1 MQGPDLEISVQA
13 AAIDQNVKLTKGQK
27 RRAEIISL
35 GRALL
40 IEEGYDAFV
49 LRTIAAQAQITL
61 GNLQYYFPMR
71 EDLLEE
77 IVRQEFAR
85 SQDTVREAITGSGT
99 AETRL
104 MQMVHKLLD
113 DWSQTG
119 GRIYAV
125 TVMLAQHQERFRHL
139 HRRHYRQFYQ
149 RVAELARELSPRLS
163 SDEALMRARIITT
176 LMDGSLFQVA
186 PRGRGSRTERK
197 KYHDDLATMILE
209 VIVT

>member
-1 MQGPDLEISVQA
+1 MSAQA
-13 AAIDQNVKLTKGQK
+13 AAIVEDVKLTKGQK

-61 GNLQYYFPMR
+61 GNLQYYFPKC

-85 SQDTVREAITGSGT
+85 SQDTVREAITGLGT

-104 MQMVHKLLD
+104 TQMVHKLLD
-113 DWSQTG
+113 DWNETG

-125 TVMLAQHQERFRHL
+125 TVMLAQHQDRFRHL
-139 HRRHYRQFYQ
+139 HRQHYRHFYQ
-149 RVAELARELSPRLS
+149 AVAELVRELSPRLS
-163 SDEALMRARIITT
+163 SDEALKRARIITT
-176 LMDGSLFQVA
+176 LMDGSLFQVE
-186 PRGRGSRTERK
+186 PRGRGSRTKRK
-197 KYHDDLATMILE
+197 KYHDDLVTMILG